1 MPCIN
6 FLTEI
11 LPGPA
16 LAVFAF
22 RPAAS
27 NSHNA
32 AGFKSLRN
40 TKQLVLLHSP
50 GNQKPRLRGVL
61 DFYGEGGKFALHKF
75 PDGNFA
81 RARPRGVRLSACG
94 LKLTQ
99 RCGLQ
104 IPTQHQAVGVAP
116 LSRKPKT
123 PLARG
128 FRFLRRGRDLNPRN
142 LAVYRFSRPAVST
155 THTPLQKGFFLPLYQ
170 KSTFLTR

>member
-1 MPCIN
+1 MRGGRVPFLLLSNFILPGNLKRGDFFKQKPAYSRRERREEYCHTRAVARREPTDRTTTNKRVLGRKIRRGRDSPCIN

-22 RPAAS
+22 QPTAS

-61 DFYGEGGKFALHKF
+61 DFHGVCSLLSNMLLVFCAKF
-75 PDGNFA
+75 PDMQGKYRENVNF
-81 RARPRGVRLSACG
+81 
-94 LKLTQ
+94 
-99 RCGLQ
+99 
-104 IPTQHQAVGVAP
+104 
-116 LSRKPKT
+116 
-123 PLARG
+123 
-128 FRFLRRGRDLNPRN
+128 
-142 LAVYRFSRPAVST
+142 
-155 THTPLQKGFFLPLYQ
+155 
-170 KSTFLTR
+170 

>member
-1 MPCIN
+1 MDLPCIN

-22 RPAAS
+22 QPTVS

-61 DFYGEGGKFALHKF
+61 DFHGEGG
-75 PDGNFA
+75 
-81 RARPRGVRLSACG
+81 R
-94 LKLTQ
+94 
-99 RCGLQ
+99 
-104 IPTQHQAVGVAP
+104 
-116 LSRKPKT
+116 
-123 PLARG
+123 
-128 FRFLRRGRDLNPRN
+128 
-142 LAVYRFSRPAVST
+142 T
-155 THTPLQKGFFLPLYQ
+155 THVGAVAFIVAVVNTP
-170 KSTFLTR
+170 TVR